1 LIKRE
6 DPDNR
11 IQNRLLSILRHRDQE
26 MAQKKQSDCP
36 DMLSVSDISPISV
49 LPGITKIEETIQEE
63 IPLEEILEYLG
74 KNYQPVQDFFTM
86 VDNFFFDKLC
96 SELSAS
102 SQVIYLH
109 LYRLSHGWNKPYCR
123 IGRKTLADRTN
134 LSKNTIVR
142 SIKELKEKNYIK
154 ELAWDQDGTIYQV
167 LLPREIIGG
176 SISGILPGSIPKMGI
191 EYSSI
196 PKIGIPKSGIPKI
209 DTPKEYSKQEDI
221 QSIEY
226 SSIPKS
232 GIPKMGIPKEYS
244 KQEDIQSIEYSSI
257 PKSGIPK
264 MGIPK
269 SGIPKMGIPKSVGI
283 PKMGIPPDYI
293 DNKNDILSQ
302 NLSIDS
308 GSIPKIDPIKYNIY
322 KKTLSLKTWDPPPNF
337 PPEEREYLIKGIIEN
352 FYKKL
357 NQSASSEKKKS
368 GERKVNELLEDG
380 YSLSDINFAAE
391 WVAENK
397 SGAAPQSFALVPHC
411 IDQALKERNV
421 IYVKENEKEQQIRE
435 IKIKRKEELE
445 KDEGLYLDEY
455 YNTLDDNQKELL
467 KNEAVNDLEKTNPNF
482 KKVDFMTD
490 FLVQMKIREIV
501 KNKFFNHK
509 EVV

>member
-26 MAQKKQSDCP
+26 MAQKKQPESSDILP
-36 DMLSVSDISPISV
+36 LSNISPIAV
-49 LPGITKIEETIQEE
+49 LPGINNIEPEETVQEE
-63 IPLEEILEYLG
+63 IPVEEILEYLG

-96 SELSAS
+96 SDLSAS
-102 SQVIYLH
+102 AQVIYLH

-176 SISGILPGSIPKMGI
+176 SISGILPDSIPKMGI
-191 EYSSI
+191 EYSSIPKLGIPKIGIPKIDTPEKYSEGGDIQAIEYNSI

-209 DTPKEYSKQEDI
+209 
-221 QSIEY
+221 
-226 SSIPKS
+226 
-232 GIPKMGIPKEYS
+232 
-244 KQEDIQSIEYSSI
+244 
-257 PKSGIPK
+257 
-264 MGIPK
+264 GIPK
-269 SGIPKMGIPKSVGI
+269 SGIPKHIGIPNL
-283 PKMGIPPDYI
+283 GIPPDYI

-302 NLSIDS
+302 NLSMDS
-308 GSIPKIDPIKYNIY
+308 GGIPKFDPIKYNIY
-322 KKTLSLKTWDPPPNF
+322 KKTLSLKTWDPLPQSPPKEREHLIKEF
-337 PPEEREYLIKGIIEN
+337 PEEREYLIKEIIEN

-357 NQSASSEKKKS
+357 NQRASSEKKKS
-368 GERKVNELLEDG
+368 GERKVNELLKDG
-380 YSLSDINFAAE
+380 FSLADIQFAAD
-391 WVAENK
+391 WAVENK
-397 SGAAPQSFALVPHC
+397 YGAAPKSFDLVPHC
-411 IDQALKERNV
+411 IDQALKARDAMYAKKNT
-421 IYVKENEKEQQIRE
+421 KEDEKEQQIRG

-455 YNTLDDNQKELL
+455 YNTLDDRQKELL
-467 KNEAVNDLEKTNPNF
+467 RNEAEGNLEKTNPNF

-490 FLVQMKIREIV
+490 FLVKMKIREIV
-501 KNKFFNHK
+501 KNKFFRDK
-509 EVV
+509 EIV